1 MIIKHNSNNHLIT
14 NFSSLE
20 LLVTEISAVLF
31 VYPLRLPVI
40 FLVYLKFP
48 SVFALQESQLIDKS
62 NCIIIKYCYSNHL
75 IPISVLYDFWFLR
88 NTRFLRYTPSI
99 FCDFS
104 LIFKGSS
111 IFEQHKSLTI
121 NVSYYVV
128 LGCYHSNHLLQTSA
142 LYGFWLL
149 SYKRFCR
156 YTPYIGL

>member
-1 MIIKHNSNNHLIT
+1 M
-14 NFSSLE
+14 E
-20 LLVTEISAVLF
+20 LLVTEILAVLF

-40 FLVYLKFP
+40 LLLYLKFS
-48 SVFALQESQLIDKS
+48 SVFAIQESQLIDIF
-62 NCIIIKYCYSNHL
+62 NWIIIEYCYSNHL

-88 NTRFLRYTPSI
+88 NTRFHS
-99 FCDFS
+99 FCVFS
-104 LIFKGSS
+104 LIFKVSS

-128 LGCYHSNHLLQTSA
+128 LECYHSNHLLQTSA